1 MKSPR
6 ADTRPLI
13 ERLPLDRLAW
23 PIRLGWTVAI
33 IAVMFLVRLSASP
46 WILTRFPLTAFTPAV
61 IVVAFVFG
69 ARMATIAMVI
79 CGVLARYVFMEP
91 LYAFTLTSSSA
102 IALIFFALTAGVA
115 IVLVHWMQT
124 ANRALTVER
133 ETSERLAATREL
145 LFREL
150 QHRVSNNLQVVA
162 GLLALQK
169 RRVHDTD
176 ARAALDESAR
186 RLTVIGRISRQLYD
200 PSGESRDLAG
210 FLERLAE
217 DVIDASGRGDL
228 ICAVSCDGGM
238 TLAPDHAV
246 PLALIVAEAV
256 ANAIEH
262 GLSDRTGRIDIVVAR
277 SDTQMLSIEVRD
289 DGGALPADF
298 TMAGQDSLGLS
309 IATMLA
315 RQIGGVFTLHG
326 GETTV
331 ARLSLPEKA
340 SAAMVSR

>member
-1 MKSPR
+1 MTRRDRPD
-6 ADTRPLI
+6 ARPLI
-13 ERLPLDRLAW
+13 ERLPLDRLPW
-23 PIRLGWTVAI
+23 PFRLGWTAAI
-33 IAVMFLVRLSASP
+33 IGVMFLSRLSAGP
-46 WILTRFPLTAFTPAV
+46 WVLNRFPLTAFTPAV

-69 ARMATIAMVI
+69 ARMALVAMVVS
-79 CGVLARYVFMEP
+79 GVLARYAFMEP
-91 LYAFTLTSSSA
+91 RYAFTLTSAST

-115 IVLVHWMQT
+115 IVLVHWMQQ

-145 LFREL
+145 LFCEL

-169 RRVHDTD
+169 RRVQDAD
-176 ARAALDESAR
+176 ARAALDEAVR

-200 PSGESRDLAG
+200 PSGDSRDLAG

-228 ICAVSCDGGM
+228 ICAVACEGGIAL
-238 TLAPDHAV
+238 TPDHAV
-246 PLALIVAEAV
+246 PIALIVAEAV

-277 SDTQMLSIEVRD
+277 GPAALLAIEIRD
-289 DGGALPADF
+289 DGGTLPVDF
-298 TMAGQDSLGLS
+298 TLAGQDSLGLS

-315 RQIGGVFTLHG
+315 RQIGGTFSLHG
-326 GETTV
+326 GPTTI
-331 ARLSLPEKA
+331 ARLTLPA
-340 SAAMVSR
+340 GGAVA